1 MSAGAVFRLIAN
13 DGKTDRLLTASE
25 MLRQRIAR
33 LGEDVQLADIEKT
46 HLLYTRAHFSPFAA
60 VGFEYNKVR
69 PQSGTATLG
78 GGVTFSIPQF
88 GDFFH
93 DMVCRVRLGPC
104 STNVGTIYEQTLI
117 ELNEEYRRS
126 AAFDALVD
134 AVYYYVS
141 NFNDD
146 RKDVLGLYLNT
157 SILYTVSQGITDLD
171 VDQCYNSVLD
181 LLFDTKSNGT
191 LFNEN
196 DIGIPK
202 PIEISDVIGYNQSAP
217 YVYTKRTVLTE
228 QSPLPFIQMP
238 FTQTLRD
245 SINSTAISGPTNDE
259 TNPYYSV
266 YIDGDTQCAATED
279 LVIASLRIL
288 ANSVYDPQDDNVK
301 TLTIEDELFNE
312 DNGNIILDRLTIGFD
327 EIRNTMNPAFVTQV
341 ISLFAEKMGLV
352 NSEPRSITRAVY
364 EFMLG
369 LVGDVKKLNYA
380 IWRAMKEATTLYISI
395 IPLPIL
401 DPEQIIVGPPVD

>member
-46 HLLYTRAHFSPFAA
+46 HLLYTRAHVSPFAA

-117 ELNEEYRRS
+117 ELNEEYRRT
-126 AAFDALVD
+126 AAFDALVN

-141 NFNDD
+141 NFTAGTKN
-146 RKDVLGLYLNT
+146 VLGLYLNT
-157 SILYTVSQGITDLD
+157 AILYTVSQGITDLD
-171 VDQCYNSVLD
+171 VAHCYDSILA
-181 LLFDTKSNGT
+181 LLFDNGT
-191 LFNEN
+191 LFNEIN
-196 DIGIPK
+196 IGLPTVS
-202 PIEISDVIGYNQSAP
+202 EIADVIGYNRSAP

-228 QSPLPFIQMP
+228 QLPLPFIQMP

-245 SINSTAISGPTNDE
+245 SINSTVISGPTNDE

-288 ANSVYDPQDDNVK
+288 ANSVYDPQDDNTN
-301 TLTIEDELFNE
+301 TLTIENELFNE
-312 DNGNIILDRLTIGFD
+312 VNGNIILARLTNGFV
-327 EIRNTMNPAFVTQV
+327 EISNTMNPAFVTQV

-352 NSEPRSITRAVY
+352 NSEPWSITQAVY

-369 LVGDVKKLNYA
+369 LVGDVSELNYA
-380 IWRAMKEATTLYISI
+380 IWRAMKEASTLYNNI

-401 DPEQIIVGPPVD
+401 NPEQIIVGPPLD